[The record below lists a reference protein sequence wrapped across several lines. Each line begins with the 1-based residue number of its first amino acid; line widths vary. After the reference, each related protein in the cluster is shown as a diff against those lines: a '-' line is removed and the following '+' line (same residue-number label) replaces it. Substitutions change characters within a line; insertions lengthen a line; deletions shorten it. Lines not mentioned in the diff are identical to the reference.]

1 MVLGRTQPHA
11 WGTASGARPG
21 GSQAYVP
28 CAAKGSRLD
37 RGGVRS
43 QLATLPAA
51 ADGTAQL
58 ALRLTLQLV
67 SRRGSLMEE
76 RIKGFLTSI

>member
-1 MVLGRTQPHA
+1 MPGALRQEQDLGAPSA
-11 WGTASGARPG
+11 G
-21 GSQAYVP
+21 AYVP